1 MADFGAPDTLAAG
14 PRRSRDLVVR
24 ALKVVLPLLIGLLAA
39 YLVLAPLERNK
50 EISFILDKNKVETA
64 KERMRVQS
72 ARYQGQ
78 DNEGRPFLVAAS
90 QAVQARSS
98 DPVVQIQ
105 GMAARIQLAEGPA
118 SLTAQR
124 GRYDMDKEQVNV
136 IGPVLF
142 SAYDGYRLQT
152 RDVVVDMNTR
162 EMTGSGRVEGRM
174 PLGTFSADRMT
185 ASLPDRRIV
194 LTGRTR
200 LHIDQG
206 ALR

>member
-1 MADFGAPDTLAAG
+1 M
-14 PRRSRDLVVR
+14 VR
-24 ALKVVLPLLIGLLAA
+24 ALKVLLPLLIGLLAA
-39 YLVLAPLERNK
+39 YLVLAPLKRDK
-50 EISFILDKNKVETA
+50 EISFILDKNKVDTA

-78 DNEGRPFLVAAS
+78 DNVGRPFQVSAN
-90 QAVQARSS
+90 QAVQARSN
-98 DPVVQIQ
+98 DPIVQIR
-105 GMAARIQLAEGPA
+105 GMAARIELDEGPA
-118 SLTAQR
+118 AITAGR
-124 GRYDMDKEQVNV
+124 GEYDMDKEQVNV

-152 RDVVVDMNTR
+152 RDVVVDMKTR

-174 PLGTFSADRMT
+174 PLGTFSADKMT
-185 ASLPDRRIV
+185 ANLPDRRIV

>member
-1 MADFGAPDTLAAG
+1 MADFQAPDPIAIR

-24 ALKVVLPLLIGLLAA
+24 TLKVALPLLIGLLAA
-39 YLVLAPLERNK
+39 YLVLAPLQRNK

-78 DNEGRPFLVAAS
+78 DNEGRPFVVAAD
-90 QAVQARSS
+90 QAVQARST
-98 DPVVQIQ
+98 DPVVRIL

-118 SLTAQR
+118 SLSARR
-124 GRYDMDKEQVNV
+124 GQYNLEEERVQV

-152 RDVVVDMNTR
+152 SDVTVDLNTR

-174 PLGTFSADRMT
+174 PLGTFSADKMT

-200 LHIDQG
+200 LHIEQG

>member
-1 MADFGAPDTLAAG
+1 MADFQAPDPIAIR

-24 ALKVVLPLLIGLLAA
+24 SLKVALPLLIGLLAA
-39 YLVLAPLERNK
+39 YLVLAPLQKKK

-78 DNEGRPFLVAAS
+78 DNEGRPFVVAAD

-98 DPVVQIQ
+98 DPVVQIL

-118 SLTAQR
+118 SLTARR
-124 GRYDMDKEQVNV
+124 GRYNLEEERVQV

-152 RDVVVDMNTR
+152 HDVTVDLNTR

-174 PLGTFSADRMT
+174 PLGTFSADKMT

-200 LHIDQG
+200 LHIEQG

>member
-1 MADFGAPDTLAAG
+1 MADGQAPELAIT
-14 PRRSRDLVVR
+14 PKRSRDTLVRV
-24 ALKVVLPLLIGLLAA
+24 LKVALPLLIGLLAA

-78 DNEGRPFLVAAS
+78 DNDGRPFVVSAN

-98 DPVVQIQ
+98 DPVVQIR
-105 GMAARIQLAEGPA
+105 GMAARIELAEGPA
-118 SLTAQR
+118 AITAGR
-124 GRYDMDKEQVNV
+124 GEYDMDQERVNV

-152 RDVVVDMNTR
+152 RDVVVDMKTR

-174 PLGTFSADRMT
+174 PLGTFSADKMT
-185 ASLPDRRIV
+185 ANLPDRRIV

-200 LHIDQG
+200 LHIEQG
-206 ALR
+206 AIR